1 MVSLASRPLAAACAA
16 TQNAPALARVSSAV
30 SDDIVGPET
39 APGERLLTYV
49 PHCCTTYNNVIR
61 ISALRAEAAIGAATA
76 TPGGAIAAPAS
87 PPIGPATVGRSGP
100 FDDDEVV

>member
-1 MVSLASRPLAAACAA
+1 MMSCDCAAC
-16 TQNAPALARVSSAV
+16 PKLLARS
-30 SDDIVGPET
+30 GW
-39 APGERLLTYV
+39 RLLTHISD

-76 TPGGAIAAPAS
+76 APGGAIAAPAS